1 MPVEKRDSQ
10 RLDGSTGLPR
20 GMIKSMVSRGA
31 SMGVPFDLA
40 ATKQATRWR
49 DVLRWPLDLAEGQA
63 AALNVADRL
72 AEFLTVL
79 HDQDEK
85 DTAVLAAPVA
95 LNGAVTLGL
104 AALAIERSV
113 QSGIVL
119 DGGPPEIAFL
129 AGEVQSLDVDTPLAG
144 PPTVR
149 PRWSVVR
156 HMARTMSW
164 TPVQRLPRVLYRS
177 DATAVTHNPILRAYA
192 RSQPLAIRFRQDER
206 IMEAAGVPDET
217 APDDGALDL
226 AERLVC
232 AVLPAFALN
241 ASRTARLARLLRQRV
256 AISLGSAQAALRAL
270 SGWRHLPSEVWMGT
284 AGRMPARAVAVAGR
298 RRGGRITSFDH
309 GGGVF
314 LGQTRAATLIR
325 EFSVVD
331 RVVVATEATA
341 ALGRRSQPFRPPATV
356 REVLAADG
364 DPTFKRIPASESARE
379 HRRRVMYLSASLRGF
394 RQFVPP
400 TLPDVVA
407 LDWHMRLAKT
417 LSNLAIELVVRPH
430 PEGALPGASHPVT
443 KLVRPMLDG
452 RLHQVVGLVDR
463 FVFEFPHSTAF
474 WEALCTN
481 RPVVWIDLG
490 TSDLCDDV
498 RAVVGRRCRIVKA
511 HFDDRNRPQVDFASL
526 EEAVCGGPSTANP
539 TEVRALLAE

>member
-1 MPVEKRDSQ
+1 MFVEKRGKRGFEGIS
-10 RLDGSTGLPR
+10 GLPR
-20 GMIKSMVSRGA
+20 EVIQSTVSRGA

-40 ATKQATRWR
+40 ATKQVTRWR
-49 DVLRWPLDLAEGQA
+49 DVLRWPLHLAVGQA

-72 AEFLTVL
+72 AEFLAVL

-104 AALAIERSV
+104 AALAIERSS

-149 PRWSVVR
+149 PRWPVVR

-164 TPVQRLPRVLYRS
+164 TPVKRLPRAMLWS

-192 RSQPLAIRFRQDER
+192 QRQTLAIRFRQAER
-206 IMEAAGVPDET
+206 ILEAASVPNNS
-217 APDDGALDL
+217 APDDAAIDL
-226 AERLVC
+226 AERLVS

-241 ASRTARLARLLRQRV
+241 ALRTARLERLLRQRV
-256 AISLGSAQAALRAL
+256 ANTLGSAQAALRAL
-270 SGWRHLPSEVWMGT
+270 SGWRNLPGEVWMGT
-284 AGRMPARAVAVAGR
+284 AGRRAARAVAVAAR

-314 LGQTRAATLIR
+314 LGQTRAGTTIR

-331 RVVVATEATA
+331 RVVVATEAAA
-341 ALGRRSQPFRPPATV
+341 ALGRRGQPFHPPAVV

-379 HRRRVMYLSASLRGF
+379 YRRRVMYLPASLRGF

-452 RLHQVVGLVDR
+452 RLHQVVGLIDR

-490 TSDLCDDV
+490 TSDLCDEV
-498 RAVVGRRCRIVKA
+498 RAIVGRRCRIVKA

-526 EEAVCGGPSTANP
+526 EEAVCGGPSTVNP
-539 TEVRALLAE
+539 TEVRTLLAE